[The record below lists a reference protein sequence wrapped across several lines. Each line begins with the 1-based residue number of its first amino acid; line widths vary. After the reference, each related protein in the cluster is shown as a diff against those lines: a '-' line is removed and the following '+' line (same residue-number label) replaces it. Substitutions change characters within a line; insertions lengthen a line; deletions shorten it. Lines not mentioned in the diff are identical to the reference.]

1 MSHHVRPE
9 VCPVLSVKLEPR
21 PLMDGCERPGP
32 KPELGLVGLDNV
44 EGSQPVAPLVLD
56 EGAVRAVE
64 RPCQSPQRDAT
75 ALTGTPE
82 GQPQTSLRSRLRDP
96 QARPTL
102 HVSIPSQIS
111 DPIVHSLVGLFS
123 DRAPTSAGSAQ
134 PHRPGRG

>member
-9 VCPVLSVKLEPR
+9 VCPVLSVELEPR

-32 KPELGLVGLDNV
+32 KPELGLAGLDTV
-44 EGSQPVAPLVLD
+44 GGSQPVAPLVLD

-82 GQPQTSLRSRLRDP
+82 GHPQTSLRSRLGDL

-102 HVSIPSQIS
+102 HVSFPPQIS
-111 DPIVHSLVGLFS
+111 GPILHSLRRPFF
-123 DRAPTSAGSAQ
+123 DPAP
-134 PHRPGRG
+134 P